1 MVKRVNYLAEL
12 REKRQEQGLPLHLKD
27 GTGSPEWISKIM
39 KNDALPK
46 HEKME
51 IVRRN
56 AEIMEDKARQ
66 LELGVK
72 DQSIDH

>member
-1 MVKRVNYLAEL
+1 
-12 REKRQEQGLPLHLKD
+12 
-27 GTGSPEWISKIM
+27 M